1 MVEGNQADCTM
12 EAVENVVRLADF
24 RRRKAQQAQ
33 AQRATAGA
41 EPGAQ
46 YFCLR
51 CEAEEFRLYASGT
64 IHCAKCGAL
73 IRNINIAAKEPAAS

>member
-1 MVEGNQADCTM
+1 M
-12 EAVENVVRLADF
+12 EAVENVVRLAEF
-24 RRRKAQQAQ
+24 RRRKAQAAQ
-33 AQRATAGA
+33 AQRATAST

-64 IHCAKCGAL
+64 VHCAKCGAL
-73 IRNINIAAKEPAAS
+73 IRNILVGNTSRPAGE

>member
-1 MVEGNQADCTM
+1 M
-12 EAVENVVRLADF
+12 EAMENVVRLAEF
-24 RRRKAQQAQ
+24 RRRKQL
-33 AQRATAGA
+33 AQRATTTA

-51 CEAEEFRLYASGT
+51 CEAEEFRLYATGT

-73 IRNINIAAKEPAAS
+73 IRNIHVDSAPQAAGE

>member
-1 MVEGNQADCTM
+1 M
-12 EAVENVVRLADF
+12 ESVENVVRLAEF
-24 RRRKAQQAQ
+24 RRRKAQ
-33 AQRATAGA
+33 AQRAAAGT

-64 IHCAKCGAL
+64 VHCAKCGAL
-73 IRNINIAAKEPAAS
+73 IRNINVAAKEPAS

>member
-1 MVEGNQADCTM
+1 M
-12 EAVENVVRLADF
+12 EPVENIVRLAEF
-24 RRRKAQQAQ
+24 RRRKAQ
-33 AQRATAGA
+33 AQRAGARA

-64 IHCAKCGAL
+64 INCAKCGAL
-73 IRNINIAAKEPAAS
+73 IRNIQVHSKRQPVEG

>member
-1 MVEGNQADCTM
+1 M
-12 EAVENVVRLADF
+12 EAVENVVRLAEF
-24 RRRKAQQAQ
+24 RRRKAQAQ
-33 AQRATAGA
+33 AQRATAST

-73 IRNINIAAKEPAAS
+73 IRNIHVDATCTPA

>member
-1 MVEGNQADCTM
+1 M
-12 EAVENVVRLADF
+12 AVMENVVRLAEF
-24 RRRKAQQAQ
+24 RRRKQL
-33 AQRATAGA
+33 AQRATTTA

-73 IRNINIAAKEPAAS
+73 IRNINVAGKEPAAS

>member
-1 MVEGNQADCTM
+1 M
-12 EAVENVVRLADF
+12 EAVENVVRLAEF
-24 RRRKAQQAQ
+24 RRRKEQ
-33 AQRATAGA
+33 AQRATTTA
-41 EPGAQ
+41 EPGSQ

-73 IRNINIAAKEPAAS
+73 IRNILVSVTSQTASE

>member
-1 MVEGNQADCTM
+1 MA
-12 EAVENVVRLADF
+12 AVENVVRLAEF
-24 RRRKAQQAQ
+24 RRRKAL
-33 AQRATAGA
+33 AQRAGASA

-51 CEAEEFRLYASGT
+51 CEAEEFRLFATGT

-73 IRNINIAAKEPAAS
+73 IRNINVSPGGTTAS

>member
-1 MVEGNQADCTM
+1 MKG
-12 EAVENVVRLADF
+12 VENVFRLAEF
-24 RRRKAQQAQ
+24 RRRRAQ
-33 AQRATAGA
+33 AQRVGARA

-64 IHCAKCGAL
+64 IHCSKCGAL
-73 IRNINIAAKEPAAS
+73 IRNINVAAKEPAAS